1 MFRVKNENVQLAP
14 RPAQKPAGQA
24 FGVETRGGTMKT
36 REALTE
42 ADRLRDEIES
52 VRPIGAE
59 QEARVLQKFRLEWN
73 YHSNAIEGNSL
84 TYGETKAFIMHG
96 LTAKGKPFKDYLDI
110 RGHDQVIDVL
120 ADIVRRREE
129 LTESAIRELHK
140 ILLVE
145 PYQSDAITPAG
156 ISTTRRIEIGTYK
169 TTPNHVQTSTGQTHF
184 FANPEE
190 TPARMAD
197 LVHWYREE
205 RDRVDLHPI
214 ILAATFHHQFVSIHP
229 FDDGN
234 GRMARILM
242 NLILMQS
249 GYLPVVLKLDRKSE
263 YFLALEKADVGEIE
277 DFVIFV
283 AQALIESENIY
294 LRAARGE
301 SIDELGDFD
310 KRLHLLR
317 RAIETESGSDVD
329 QRTQETQNFI
339 VGGMVSSLFEAVG
352 ERFAHIDPLFA
363 VRELRILYNAGGQNG
378 VLQNKPIR
386 QLVEQLALETPDKQ
400 LSSLQLF
407 YNARGFVKNP
417 TEDFLFNM
425 TIYFGPKDF
434 AINLQITG
442 TQQHELFRADYSTF
456 PGEAEGQQ
464 VARTAISDLIT
475 SFEKMA
481 SKKAV

>member
-1 MFRVKNENVQLAP
+1 
-14 RPAQKPAGQA
+14 
-24 FGVETRGGTMKT
+24 MKIK
-36 REALTE
+36 EVLTE
-42 ADRLRDEIES
+42 ADRLRDEIEA

-120 ADIVRRREE
+120 ADIVRSKDE
-129 LTESAIRELHK
+129 LTESVIRELHK

-145 PYQSDAITPAG
+145 PYQSEAITPDG
-156 ISTTRRIEIGTYK
+156 IRTTRLIEIGRYK
-169 TTPNHVQTSTGQTHF
+169 TAPNHVQTSTGQTHF
-184 FANPEE
+184 FASPEE
-190 TPARMAD
+190 TPAKMAD
-197 LVHWYREE
+197 LVRWYREE
-205 RDRVDLHPI
+205 RDRRVLHPVT
-214 ILAATFHHQFVSIHP
+214 LATTFHYQFVSIHP

-249 GYLPVVLKLDRKSE
+249 GYLPVVLKLDRKTE

-277 DFVIFV
+277 DFVVFV
-283 AQALIESENIY
+283 AQALIESENMY

-301 SIDELGDFD
+301 PIDELDDFD

-317 RAIETESGSDVD
+317 RAIETEAGSDVD

-339 VGGMVSSLFEAVG
+339 VGGIVSSLFEAVG
-352 ERFAHIDPLFA
+352 SRFYNIDPLFA
-363 VRELRILYNAGGQNG
+363 VRELRILYSAEGQNG
-378 VLQNKPIR
+378 LLHDKPIR
-386 QLVEQLALETPDKQ
+386 QMIELLAHETSDKR
-400 LSSLQLF
+400 LSSVQLF
-407 YNARGFVKNP
+407 YQGRGFIKNP
-417 TEDFLFNM
+417 TEELLFSM
-425 TIYFGPKDF
+425 IIYFGPKDF
-434 AINLQITG
+434 AINLQVTG
-442 TQQHELFRADYSTF
+442 IQQHELFKSDYSTF

-464 VARTAISDLIT
+464 VARTAINEFIT
-475 SFEKMA
+475 AFEKMV

>member
-1 MFRVKNENVQLAP
+1 MNITEILI
-14 RPAQKPAGQA
+14 
-24 FGVETRGGTMKT
+24 
-36 REALTE
+36 E
-42 ADRLRDEIES
+42 ADKLRDEIEA

-59 QEARVLQKFRLEWN
+59 QEVRVLQKFRLEWN

-84 TYGETKAFIMHG
+84 TFGETKAFIMHG

-110 RGHDQVIDVL
+110 RGHDHVIDVL
-120 ADIVRRREE
+120 ADIVRNKEE

-145 PYQSDAITPAG
+145 PYPVEAITSDG
-156 ISTTRRIEIGTYK
+156 IRTTRRIEIGTYK
-169 TTPNHVQTSTGQTHF
+169 TAPNHVQTSTGQTHF
-184 FANPEE
+184 FATPEE
-190 TPARMAD
+190 TPAKMAD
-197 LVHWYREE
+197 LVRWYREE
-205 RDRVDLHPI
+205 RNGGTFHPLT
-214 ILAATFHHQFVSIHP
+214 LAAAFHHRFVSIHP

-283 AQALIESENIY
+283 AEALIESEKTY

-301 SIDELGDFD
+301 PIDELGDFD
-310 KRLHLLR
+310 KKLHLLR
-317 RAIETESGSDVD
+317 RAIETEAGSDEE
-329 QRTQETQNFI
+329 QITQETQNFI
-339 VGGMVSSLFEAVG
+339 VRGMVASLFEAVG
-352 ERFAHIDPLFA
+352 DRFSHIDPLFA
-363 VRELRILYNAGGQNG
+363 VRELHVSFNAEGKVG

-386 QLVEQLALETPDKQ
+386 QLIEQLALDTSDKR

-407 YNARGFVKNP
+407 YRAKGFIKNATK
-417 TEDFLFNM
+417 EFLFSM

-434 AINLQITG
+434 AVNLLVTG
-442 TQQHELFRADYSTF
+442 SLQYELFRADYATF
-456 PGEAEGQQ
+456 PGEAEGQN
-464 VARTAISDLIT
+464 VARVAIDCLIT
-475 SFEKMA
+475 GFENMA
-481 SKKAV
+481 GSKTV